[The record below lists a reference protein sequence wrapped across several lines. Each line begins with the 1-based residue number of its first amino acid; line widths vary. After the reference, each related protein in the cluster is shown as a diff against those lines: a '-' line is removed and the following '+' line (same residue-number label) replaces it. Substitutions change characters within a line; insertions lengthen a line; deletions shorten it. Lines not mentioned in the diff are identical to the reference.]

1 MRLVCLHPG
10 HTQYMHAGGCQDTPY
25 LAYWNDGMACRAFLV
40 APGSTILPSP
50 PLKWLTG
57 FVVMLLW
64 PVYCLI
70 LRRLQPCNNARPCLA
85 WFPNRIHTQL
95 LCGQ

>member
-1 MRLVCLHPG
+1 M
-10 HTQYMHAGGCQDTPY
+10 
-25 LAYWNDGMACRAFLV
+25 
-40 APGSTILPSP
+40 S
-50 PLKWLTG
+50 
-57 FVVMLLW
+57 VVMLLW